1 MEKLSFVQKKFDS
14 FKDFYPCTNKDYILY
29 YREEKDDNA
38 SLLTRNGNMNY
49 TILNSTGKWILSNCS
64 GKNTVLDIFIL
75 MKNTFVDVDEQILK
89 KDLIKCLYEFTELY
103 ALFWKDQD
111 GKKIRNPIIDS
122 KNIVIDK
129 NSEVCLATENDIRE
143 LLVFFKEYQ
152 KKSNNIIY
160 VWEDSYKE
168 YKEEVVLR
176 QYLYSFSHEFYL
188 YKKNNKIEG
197 VVVAKQDSSKFINSS
212 KLTFI
217 SIPKNIFSNML
228 HEMKKYYFA
237 YANKNINLLTVR
249 ISPIMKDY
257 KIIKNLLEDN
267 NFLLS
272 GMTKKEYLN
281 NDLENYVLYILDEE
295 C

>member
-1 MEKLSFVQKKFDS
+1 MF
-14 FKDFYPCTNKDYILY
+14 
-29 YREEKDDNA
+29 
-38 SLLTRNGNMNY
+38 
-49 TILNSTGKWILSNCS
+49 
-64 GKNTVLDIFIL
+64 
-75 MKNTFVDVDEQILK
+75 
-89 KDLIKCLYEFTELY
+89 
-103 ALFWKDQD
+103 
-111 GKKIRNPIIDS
+111 
-122 KNIVIDK
+122 
-129 NSEVCLATENDIRE
+129 RE

-197 VVVAKQDSSKFINSS
+197 VVVAQQDSSKFINSS